1 MRGGTAEL
9 VSRDRI
15 LRRERGQGDIYFP
28 CSADH
33 EQDWRPYLVDLYSFG
48 NLEGA
53 VRRGR
58 GGKEKEWTDC
68 VQSDI
73 RTFGIAGDWKAT
85 ALNAE
90 VWVETVTEGGRRFMA
105 AWRKEEVDAAR
116 HRQEK
121 REATRL
127 GTLLSQTGV

>member
-1 MRGGTAEL
+1 ML
-9 VSRDRI
+9 
-15 LRRERGQGDIYFP
+15 L
-28 CSADH
+28 
-33 EQDWRPYLVDLYSFG
+33 FG
-48 NLEGA
+48 NAFGPAYANFWCFCIQLCSFLGGSNFIKCFQQA
-53 VRRGR
+53 IALLYGRFRRSQQC
-58 GGKEKEWTDC
+58 C
-68 VQSDI
+68 VQ
-73 RTFGIAGDWKAT
+73 RMCAM